1 MWGLPKGPGDSAGWG
16 KDFGGR
22 HVAIEENEPEETRVS
37 GVSRREDNTLNRGTY
52 KHVRSIG
59 WLKVHKIWHIN
70 KLSLAPLRAHRAQ
83 CHSFTVYCSVTSSK
97 TTL

>member
-1 MWGLPKGPGDSAGWG
+1 MG

-52 KHVRSIG
+52 KLVREI
-59 WLKVHKIWHIN
+59 
-70 KLSLAPLRAHRAQ
+70 
-83 CHSFTVYCSVTSSK
+83 YE
-97 TTL
+97 